1 MIKEIKYNGFTETP
15 SDYSCPDGDLAT
27 AIGLVHE
34 DEGLRPIQT
43 PVLWFSLPDGYEVIF
58 IHRHTSGYLHY
69 IVRHGDNY
77 YWIDE
82 MPKGTVL
89 TTSDFNSDN
98 ILITLTDKTY
108 YDINAIGNTLIIFAS
123 DGTHYFLWDA
133 QLSNY
138 KSLGMHIPECDIS
151 FGLQGT
157 PNKGEVSHCSGAAEP
172 FIEEFGEDYKPYVLA
187 EKLKYTSENFINY
200 MTDNVMA
207 LVNKRIAEA
216 HQQGK
221 FIFPFLVRYAYQL
234 YDTTLVMHS
243 APVLMVTDSYCNP
256 HVFITD
262 AASFVEGDKHFDF
275 RVGTMECDL
284 YYHLRTNLAQTLRDW
299 EDIVQSV
306 DIYIS
311 APIWTFNQSEKVVG
325 QSIKNYPERGY
336 SISRTPTDTR
346 YMKYHTSDK
355 LIDNYGGN
363 IEWIVTPGIPDV
375 ALPILGKLEVDLH
388 RFSDDE
394 IQEKITSCHDF
405 YLLKSIPIGSMV
417 YNQDTK
423 IEVPEYYLQTLVNRE
438 AMTEDYDSH
447 AQLIP
452 RFSFS
457 YNQRLTIA
465 NVSKIVPAAFSPIVA
480 TCHNETNDSVVF
492 GGREGNALYQV
503 WVYLKID
510 GRVIV
515 VTDNRPLQDYMT
527 AENAIL
533 YYFYPDPNAYKAV
546 FHRRYYGR
554 STTSWEDDYFSID
567 LKRHDFL
574 NGAVYFSGWSPVY
587 GSVSEAPVVSDNLIV
602 ELPNRMY
609 TSELSNPFVFLS
621 KGVNTIGVSSII
633 GIRPAVKAMSPS
645 QFGQFKFYVFAGDGV
660 WALEVSSSGYLEM
673 PQLVTPDITLGNGE
687 SITQI
692 DGAVLFA
699 SARGIMMLSG
709 STCTCISDILT
720 SPSPFLPF
728 AADASNDLLPKLR
741 AVCGDSVTLLSQVVP
756 FLTYIQDCR
765 MLYDYPHQ
773 RIIIYSPTHSY
784 AYVFSLKSKHWTM
797 MPSDIQ
803 STVNYFPN
811 ALSLNSE
818 GEVVNYSE
826 DPVFDV
832 LSYVNGTIITRPFK
846 LEPQDALKT
855 ITSIIQRGQFRKG
868 HVKTVLYGSRDLFNW
883 QLVWSSEDHYLR
895 GFSGTPYKYYRL
907 ALLCSMSPDESI
919 FGCSIDFQERYTNRL
934 R

>member
-1 MIKEIKYNGFTETP
+1 
-15 SDYSCPDGDLAT
+15 
-27 AIGLVHE
+27 
-34 DEGLRPIQT
+34 
-43 PVLWFSLPDGYEVIF
+43 
-58 IHRHTSGYLHY
+58 
-69 IVRHGDNY
+69 
-77 YWIDE
+77 
-82 MPKGTVL
+82 
-89 TTSDFNSDN
+89 
-98 ILITLTDKTY
+98 
-108 YDINAIGNTLIIFAS
+108 
-123 DGTHYFLWDA
+123 
-133 QLSNY
+133 
-138 KSLGMHIPECDIS
+138 
-151 FGLQGT
+151 
-157 PNKGEVSHCSGAAEP
+157 
-172 FIEEFGEDYKPYVLA
+172 
-187 EKLKYTSENFINY
+187 
-200 MTDNVMA
+200 MA
-207 LVNKRIAEA
+207 GVNKRIAEK
-216 HQQGK
+216 QKKGK
-221 FIFPFLVRYAYQL
+221 FIFPFLVRYAYRL
-234 YDTTLVMHS
+234 YDESLVMNS
-243 APVLMVTDSYCNP
+243 SPVLMVTDTEAVHP
-256 HVFITD
+256 FILVQMNLGVICTYKISTLD
-262 AASFVEGDKHFDF
+262 
-275 RVGTMECDL
+275 CDL
-284 YYHLRTNLAQTLRDW
+284 DYECLTNLSNKLSGW
-299 EDIVQSV
+299 EDIVKSV
-306 DIYIS
+306 DIFIS
-311 APIWTFNQSEKVVG
+311 APLWTFRQAEKVVG
-325 QSIKNYPERGY
+325 QTNREYTERGY
-336 SISRTPTDTR
+336 SVSQFQSLYQKFYDVKYLADNAGTYDYTPLYYGRNIGYCLFGHSEVLLNRFTDEE
-346 YMKYHTSDK
+346 M
-355 LIDNYGGN
+355 
-363 IEWIVTPGIPDV
+363 
-375 ALPILGKLEVDLH
+375 
-388 RFSDDE
+388 F
-394 IQEKITSCHDF
+394 EKIRSCHDF
-405 YLLKSIPIGSMV
+405 YLLKSIPINEIVQGV
-417 YNQDTK
+417 RTK
-423 IEVPEYYLQTLVNRE
+423 IEVPENYLSTLVNRE
-438 AMTEDYDSH
+438 VMTDDYDSR

-457 YNQRLTIA
+457 YNQRLNIA
-465 NVSKIVPAAFSPIVA
+465 NISKKLPVAFSPMVA
-480 TCHNETNDSVVF
+480 TCYNETNDASVC

-503 WVYLKID
+503 FVYIKVD

-546 FHRRYYGR
+546 FHRRYYRQG
-554 STTSWEDDYFSID
+554 TGWEDDYFSID

-660 WALEVSSSGYLEM
+660 WALEVSSSGYLER
-673 PQLVTPDITLGNGE
+673 PQLVAPDITLGNGE

-741 AVCGDSVTLLSQVVP
+741 AVCGDSVSLLSQIVP

-855 ITSIIQRGQFRKG
+855 ITSIIQRGRFRKG

-907 ALLCSMSPDESI
+907 ALLCSMAPDESI

>member
-34 DEGLRPIQT
+34 DEGLRPIQP

-69 IVRHGDNY
+69 IVRHGDSY

-89 TTSDFNSDN
+89 TTSDFNSN
-98 ILITLTDKTY
+98 NLLITITGETY

-133 QLSNY
+133 QLIIY

-151 FGLQGT
+151 FGLQGNT
-157 PNKGEVSHCSGAAEP
+157 SEGTVAQVNYLGDDWEQYVEDGAISG
-172 FIEEFGEDYKPYVLA
+172 Y
-187 EKLKYTSENFINY
+187 EKLKYTNEKYIDLI
-200 MTDNVMA
+200 TDALMA
-207 LVNKRIAEA
+207 GVNKRIAKKTNE
-216 HQQGK
+216 GK
-221 FIFPFLVRYAYQL
+221 FVFPFLVRYAYRL
-234 YDTTLVMHS
+234 YDESLIMHS
-243 APVLMVTDSYCNP
+243 SPVLMVTDTEAVHP
-256 HVFITD
+256 FIMLQT
-262 AASFVEGDKHFDF
+262 FL
-275 RVGTMECDL
+275 VGIVHTYEICSLDCDL
-284 YYHLRTNLAQTLRDW
+284 DYECLTNLSQKLSGW
-299 EDIVQSV
+299 EDIVKSV
-306 DIYIS
+306 DIFIS
-311 APIWTFNQSEKVVG
+311 APLWTFRQSEKVVG
-325 QSIKNYPERGY
+325 QTKREYTERGY
-336 SISRTPTDTR
+336 SITQHQSKYKKYYNVKYLADNAGMYDYTPLYYGKNIGDCLFGHSEVLLKRFTDEE
-346 YMKYHTSDK
+346 M
-355 LIDNYGGN
+355 N
-363 IEWIVTPGIPDV
+363 
-375 ALPILGKLEVDLH
+375 
-388 RFSDDE
+388 
-394 IQEKITSCHDF
+394 EKISSCHDF
-405 YLLKSIPIGSMV
+405 YLLKSIPINEIVQGV
-417 YNQDTK
+417 RTK
-423 IEVPEYYLQTLVNRE
+423 IEVPENYLSTLVNRE
-438 AMTEDYDSH
+438 VMTDDYDSR

-457 YNQRLTIA
+457 YNQRLNIA
-465 NVSKIVPAAFSPIVA
+465 NISKKLPVAFSPMVA
-480 TCHNETNDSVVF
+480 TCYNETNDAAVY

-503 WVYLKID
+503 FVYLKVD

-515 VTDNRPLQDYMT
+515 ITDNRPLQDYMT

-546 FHRRYYGR
+546 FHRRYYRQG
-554 STTSWEDDYFSID
+554 TGWEDDYFSID

-574 NGAVYFSGWSPVY
+574 NGSVYFSGWTPSY
-587 GSVSEAPVVSDNLIV
+587 GSVSEAPVVSDNLVV

-660 WALEVSSSGYLEM
+660 WALEVSSSGYLEK
-673 PQLVTPDITLGNGE
+673 PQLVAPDITLGNGE

-720 SPSPFLPF
+720 SSSPFLPF

-741 AVCGDSVTLLSQVVP
+741 AVCGDSVSLLSQVVP
-756 FLTYIQDCR
+756 FLSYIQDCR

-811 ALSLNSE
+811 AMSLNSE

-826 DPVFDV
+826 DPAFDV

>member
-1 MIKEIKYNGFTETP
+1 
-15 SDYSCPDGDLAT
+15 
-27 AIGLVHE
+27 V
-34 DEGLRPIQT
+34 
-43 PVLWFSLPDGYEVIF
+43 
-58 IHRHTSGYLHY
+58 
-69 IVRHGDNY
+69 
-77 YWIDE
+77 
-82 MPKGTVL
+82 
-89 TTSDFNSDN
+89 
-98 ILITLTDKTY
+98 
-108 YDINAIGNTLIIFAS
+108 
-123 DGTHYFLWDA
+123 
-133 QLSNY
+133 
-138 KSLGMHIPECDIS
+138 
-151 FGLQGT
+151 
-157 PNKGEVSHCSGAAEP
+157 
-172 FIEEFGEDYKPYVLA
+172 
-187 EKLKYTSENFINY
+187 
-200 MTDNVMA
+200 
-207 LVNKRIAEA
+207 
-216 HQQGK
+216 
-221 FIFPFLVRYAYQL
+221 
-234 YDTTLVMHS
+234 
-243 APVLMVTDSYCNP
+243 
-256 HVFITD
+256 
-262 AASFVEGDKHFDF
+262 
-275 RVGTMECDL
+275 
-284 YYHLRTNLAQTLRDW
+284 
-299 EDIVQSV
+299 
-306 DIYIS
+306 
-311 APIWTFNQSEKVVG
+311 
-325 QSIKNYPERGY
+325 
-336 SISRTPTDTR
+336 
-346 YMKYHTSDK
+346 
-355 LIDNYGGN
+355 
-363 IEWIVTPGIPDV
+363 
-375 ALPILGKLEVDLH
+375 
-388 RFSDDE
+388 
-394 IQEKITSCHDF
+394 
-405 YLLKSIPIGSMV
+405 
-417 YNQDTK
+417 
-423 IEVPEYYLQTLVNRE
+423 
-438 AMTEDYDSH
+438 
-447 AQLIP
+447 
-452 RFSFS
+452 
-457 YNQRLTIA
+457 
-465 NVSKIVPAAFSPIVA
+465 
-480 TCHNETNDSVVF
+480 
-492 GGREGNALYQV
+492 
-503 WVYLKID
+503 D
-510 GRVIV
+510 GRTIV

-895 GFSGTPYKYYRL
+895 GFAGTPYKYYRL
-907 ALLCSMSPDESI
+907 ALLCSMSPDESL